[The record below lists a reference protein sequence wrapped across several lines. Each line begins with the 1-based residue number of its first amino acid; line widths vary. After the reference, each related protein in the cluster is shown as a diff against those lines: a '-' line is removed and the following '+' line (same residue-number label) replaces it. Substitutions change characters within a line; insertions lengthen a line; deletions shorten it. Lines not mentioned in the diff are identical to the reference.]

1 MIIWL
6 ASYPK
11 SGNTLIRSMLSAY
24 FFSNDGIFNFELL
37 NNIKQFPDNS
47 ILKNLGID
55 TSDENVVVRNYIKAQ
70 EEINNRDGK
79 SIRFLKTHSA
89 LSNINGSPF
98 TNLKNSL
105 GVIYIVRDPRK
116 IINSYANHSEL
127 SLEEAQKRILK
138 VITLGGKNE
147 PLNKTTIHAG
157 SWSSNY
163 QSWKEFKKTDRYFLI
178 KFEDLVSDPERTFID
193 ILNFI
198 HKLTNSKEE
207 IDKTKLTKTLNSTT
221 FEYLQN
227 LEKKESFEEATISS
241 DNKKNKFFKYGLK
254 NDGIKNIPENLRKNL
269 EKALKN
275 EMNELGYL

>member
-24 FFSNDGIFNFELL
+24 FFSKDGTFNFKLL

-47 ILKNLGID
+47 ILRNLGID
-55 TSDENVVVRNYIKAQ
+55 TSDENEVVKNYIRAQ

-89 LSNINGSPF
+89 LNNINGNPF

-116 IINSYANHSEL
+116 IINSYANHSEI
-127 SLEEAQKRILK
+127 SLEEAQSRILD
-138 VITLGGKNE
+138 ITVLGGKNE
-147 PLNKTTIHAG
+147 PANNTIIHAG

-163 QSWKEFKKTDRYFLI
+163 ESWKEFKKIDRYFLI
-178 KFEDLVSDPERTFID
+178 KYEDLVSNPEKTFTNV
-193 ILNFI
+193 LNFI
-198 HKLTNSKEE
+198 YKLNKSKEK
-207 IDKTKLTKTLNSTT
+207 IDQVKLTKTLNSTT

-227 LEKKESFEEATISS
+227 LEKKESFKEATFSS
-241 DNKKNKFFKYGLK
+241 TNKKNKFFKYGIK
-254 NDGIKNIPENLRKNL
+254 NDGIKNIPEGLREDL
-269 EKALKN
+269 EKVLYQ
-275 EMNELGYL
+275 EMKELGYL

>member
-1 MIIWL
+1 MILWL

-24 FFSNDGIFNFELL
+24 FFSNDGIFNFNLL
-37 NNIKQFPDNS
+37 KNIKQFPDNS
-47 ILKNLGID
+47 ILTNLGID
-55 TSDENVVVRNYIKAQ
+55 TSDENMVVKNYIKAQ
-70 EEINNRDGK
+70 EEINKRDGK

-89 LSNINGSPF
+89 LSNINGNPF

-127 SLEEAQKRILK
+127 SLEEAQKRILE

-147 PLNKTTIHAG
+147 PVNKTIVHAG

-163 QSWKEFKKTDRYFLI
+163 QSWKEFKKTDRYLLI
-178 KFEDLVSDPERTFID
+178 KFEDLVSYPEKTFTA
-193 ILNFI
+193 ILNFVY
-198 HKLTNSKEE
+198 KLTKSKEE

-221 FEYLQN
+221 FEHLQN
-227 LEKKESFEEATISS
+227 LEKKESFEEATINS

-269 EKALKN
+269 EKALKS